1 MNIKVSRSSRRIFS
15 FLDPIYNLLEPL
27 AYPII
32 RFTAGVMMIP
42 HGYGKVFGG
51 IEGTSKFFASAG
63 LEPALIL
70 AWYVGLL
77 ELIGGA
83 FVALGLLTRLMS
95 AQLVGLLAVATFYI
109 HLPSGF
115 MWVKGGYEYPLFW
128 MLVMIAITIKGGEKF
143 SIDNN
148 LAKEF

>member
-1 MNIKVSRSSRRIFS
+1 MVIKVSRSSKRIFK
-15 FLDPIYNLLEPL
+15 FLDPAYETLQPI
-27 AYPII
+27 AYPLI
-32 RFTAGVMMIP
+32 RFIAGAMMIP

-51 IEGTSKFFASAG
+51 IEGTAKFFSNVG

-77 ELIGGA
+77 ELVGGA
-83 FVALGLLTRLMS
+83 LIAIGFLTRLISLQMI
-95 AQLVGLLAVATFYI
+95 GLLAVATFYI

-115 MWVKGGYEYPLFW
+115 LWIKGGYEYPLFW
-128 MLVMIAITIKGGEKF
+128 MIIMIAVTIKGGEKL
-143 SIDNN
+143 SIDNL